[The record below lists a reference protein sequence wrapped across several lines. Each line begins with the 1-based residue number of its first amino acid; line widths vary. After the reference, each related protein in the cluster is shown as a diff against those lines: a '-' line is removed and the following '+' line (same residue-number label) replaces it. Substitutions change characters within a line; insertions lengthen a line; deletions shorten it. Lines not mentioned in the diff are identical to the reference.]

1 MKDVQKSAMPPIT
14 YTIDGK
20 EVSKE
25 AHGGTDK
32 ISATLSPDKKILTTK
47 YVRTMNGSDYGSI
60 TVYTLSDKDKVLTV
74 KTSDLKG
81 DSPMVQTYNKK

>member
-1 MKDVQKSAMPPIT
+1 MYAL
-14 YTIDGK
+14 
-20 EVSKE
+20 
-25 AHGGTDK
+25 
-32 ISATLSPDKKILTTK
+32 ATQK

-81 DSPMVQTYNKK
+81 DSPMVQTYNRK